1 MLMRVPGILIGIA
14 LGIGI
19 SALIALFFSQPK
31 PETRQ
36 IEDANQPH
44 VEHGAAN
51 PTVPAHGSENSQG
64 WTENQKQP
72 KIYGAAFAQFIET
85 HEPLFNA
92 ISTAVI
98 AVFTIVLAIATVW
111 LWGVTAGLETWAQE
125 QAGDMKQ
132 SIAATWDTAIAA
144 QKSAEVSDT
153 ALRSTQRAFVYL
165 DLIEG
170 VVVSNNFVV
179 RPKWGNSGTTPTK
192 NTVNYVS
199 WKYFPGSIPQGFAF
213 PDLGKDGNPTDNPE
227 LTPMVIGP
235 KATVFGQAS
244 EIPTS
249 RLDDVIA
256 ARGRLLIWGW
266 ASYDD
271 IFEGTSRHQTRFGVE
286 LEVKS
291 ISVDQGK
298 IQAAVSFGNYGHRN
312 CADQECERQGC
323 GPPPPYPF

>member
-1 MLMRVPGILIGIA
+1 VG
-14 LGIGI
+14 
-19 SALIALFFSQPK
+19 
-31 PETRQ
+31 
-36 IEDANQPH
+36 
-44 VEHGAAN
+44 
-51 PTVPAHGSENSQG
+51 
-64 WTENQKQP
+64 P
-72 KIYGAAFAQFIET
+72 KIRNIYGPAFVQFIET
-85 HEPLFNA
+85 HEPLFNV

-98 AVFTIVLAIATVW
+98 AVFTIVLAIATVR
-111 LWGVTAGLETWAQE
+111 LWGATAGLENWAKE
-125 QAGDMKQ
+125 QADDMKQ
-132 SIAATWDTAIAA
+132 SIAATRDTAIAA

-192 NTVNYVS
+192 NTVNYIS
-199 WKYFPGSIPQGFAF
+199 WKYFPASIPHGFSF

-227 LTPMVIGP
+227 LMPMFIGP
-235 KATVFGQAS
+235 KATMFGQAS
-244 EIPTS
+244 EIPTA

-266 ASYDD
+266 ASFDD
-271 IFEGTSRHQTRFGVE
+271 IFEGTRRHQTRFSVE

-291 ISVDQGK
+291 IGMDQGK
-298 IQAAVSFGNYGHRN
+298 IQAAVSFGNHGYRN